1 MDAKTTGRFIAEL
14 RKQKGYT
21 QKELAEK
28 IMVTDK
34 AISRWETGKGLPD
47 TSLLKPLGDI
57 LGVSVGELLSGK
69 IIEEAEMKDQT
80 DRIILDSL
88 KYSSRMLANMVN
100 LVLLLIGLALV
111 ISPVFL
117 TSRKYYWVGGIV
129 FIGIAVLRTYLKK
142 EGKTVKLTDR
152 AFYAVGI
159 AFHAIS
165 LILELLPLGA
175 VLIFAP
181 SPTERVIHTYSYF
194 DLNLVGYANFS
205 PMLTGILTVAVVIL
219 GITILCRYEKAK
231 KRKRFCN
238 LFLVDKCLSVGYNM
252 LKFFG
257 RYMTMTARFSTTY
270 SSTRCTMA
278 AACSS
283 ARISPILDTA
293 MILAVSICV
302 VRLLLAAAA

>member
-1 MDAKTTGRFIAEL
+1 
-14 RKQKGYT
+14 
-21 QKELAEK
+21 
-28 IMVTDK
+28 MVTDK

-100 LVLLLIGLALV
+100 LVLFLIGLALV

-219 GITILCRYEKAK
+219 GITIYADTK
-231 KRKRFCN
+231 KRKTQKAVFVCSVIAFVLSFVP
-238 LFLVDKCLSVGYNM
+238 LFM
-252 LKFFG
+252 FG
-257 RYMTMTARFSTTY
+257 SDGMTMISY
-270 SSTRCTMA
+270 VISA
-278 AACSS
+278 A
-283 ARISPILDTA
+283 
-293 MILAVSICV
+293 MAVSICFQAV
-302 VRLLLAAAA
+302 ANRRELSAA

>member
-80 DRIILDSL
+80 DRIILDSM
-88 KYSSRMLANMVN
+88 KYSSLANMVN
-100 LVLLLIGLALV
+100 LVLFLIGLALV

-231 KRKRFCN
+231 KRKKAVFVCSVIAFVLSFVP
-238 LFLVDKCLSVGYNM
+238 LFM
-252 LKFFG
+252 FG
-257 RYMTMTARFSTTY
+257 SDGMTMISY
-270 SSTRCTMA
+270 VISA
-278 AACSS
+278 A
-283 ARISPILDTA
+283 
-293 MILAVSICV
+293 MAVSICFQAV
-302 VRLLLAAAA
+302 ANRRELSAA